1 MKFSVLNPTEENI
14 QETLLNDQL
23 GRNEELRQFVRLLN
37 SIDGN
42 CTIALD
48 GDWGSGKTFF
58 VKQAQMIIDSFNEYK
73 NKKAISEKDKEN
85 IKMVKDKFSDLGIK
99 LQATAYYDAWENDNE
114 DDPLL
119 SILFAIISA
128 ADCNEDY
135 FTKRPAEKRPSTL
148 LKTITDIAST
158 KFLGISAKNL
168 LDNLS
173 GQDIFKELKERQN
186 LKNEINEF
194 INTLIPI
201 GSKRLIIFIDE
212 LDRCKPNYA
221 VQMLE
226 RIKHY
231 FSNPQVIFVLAINS
245 FELQNTI
252 KQYYGNDFNAYQYLD
267 RFFDLKIDLKL
278 IDINKFIELRGLWS
292 DDEYKM
298 DICYSADRVLAKFF
312 HFSMRMTDRY
322 FKQVR
327 IIQKNVLTKLD
338 DFHDEKQH
346 NAYYF
351 LSTYVAPILVALKLY
366 SINEY
371 REFVDGNRRELFT
384 NICNAYHNDI
394 GLKNDID
401 TLFSANTLMNSNVFN
416 SKIEELYEYIFTNNP
431 RKYNKQFNDYMFLDT
446 MIQDFLLSTNILS
459 RLSNFE

>member
-1 MKFSVLNPTEENI
+1 MKFSLLNPTEENI
-14 QETLLNDQL
+14 RETLLNDQL

-73 NKKAISEKDKEN
+73 NKKAISEKDEEN

-119 SILFAIISA
+119 SILYSIIST
-128 ADCNEDY
+128 ADCDKD
-135 FTKRPAEKRPSTL
+135 FFKQQKPIAL
-148 LKTITDIAST
+148 LKSIANTITT
-158 KFLGISAKNL
+158 KAFSIPLKDL
-168 LDNLS
+168 LEALS
-173 GQDIFKELKERQN
+173 EEDIFKKLKQHKTLREN
-186 LKNEINEF
+186 VTEFLNE
-194 INTLIPI
+194 LIPF
-201 GSKRLIIFIDE
+201 GSTRLVIFIDE
-212 LDRCKPNYA
+212 LDRCKPSYA
-221 VQMLE
+221 VKMLE
-226 RIKHY
+226 RIKHF
-231 FSNPQVIFVLAINS
+231 FSNENIIFVFAINS
-245 FELQNTI
+245 RELQNTI
-252 KQYYGNDFNAYQYLD
+252 KQYYGTDFNPYQYLD

-278 IDINKFIELRGLWS
+278 IDINKFIELHGLWS

-298 DICYSADRVLAKFF
+298 DICYSADRVLAKFY

-338 DFHDEKQH
+338 DFHDKKQQH
-346 NAYYF
+346 AYYF
-351 LSTYVAPILVALKLY
+351 LCVYVAPILVALKLY

-371 REFVDGNRRELFT
+371 EEFINGNRQELFT
-384 NICNAYHNDI
+384 NICNAYHNDV
-394 GLKNDID
+394 GLKNDFD
-401 TLFSANTLMNSNVFN
+401 TLFTANTSMNNVFN
-416 SKIEELYEYIFTNNP
+416 STIKELYEYIFTKNP
-431 RKYNKQFNDYMFLDT
+431 REYAKQFNDYMFLDT
-446 MIQDFLLSTNILS
+446 MIQNFLLSTNILS
-459 RLSNFE
+459 RFSNFE

>member
-1 MKFSVLNPTEENI
+1 MKFSLLNPTEENI
-14 QETLLNDQL
+14 RETLLNDQL

-73 NKKAISEKDKEN
+73 NKKAISEKDEEN

-119 SILFAIISA
+119 SILYSIIST
-128 ADCNEDY
+128 ADCDKD
-135 FTKRPAEKRPSTL
+135 FFKQQKPIAL
-148 LKTITDIAST
+148 LKSIANTITT
-158 KFLGISAKNL
+158 KAFSIPLKDL
-168 LDNLS
+168 LEALS
-173 GQDIFKELKERQN
+173 EEDIFKKLKQHKTLREN
-186 LKNEINEF
+186 VTEFLNE
-194 INTLIPI
+194 LIPF
-201 GSKRLIIFIDE
+201 GSTRLVIFIDE
-212 LDRCKPNYA
+212 LDRCKPSYA
-221 VQMLE
+221 VKMLE
-226 RIKHY
+226 RIKHF
-231 FSNPQVIFVLAINS
+231 FSNENIIFVFAINS
-245 FELQNTI
+245 RELQNTI
-252 KQYYGNDFNAYQYLD
+252 KQYYGTDFNAYQYLD

-278 IDINKFIELRGLWS
+278 IDINKFIELHGLWS

-298 DICYSADRVLAKFF
+298 DICYSADRVLAKFY

-338 DFHDEKQH
+338 DFHDKKQQH
-346 NAYYF
+346 AYYF
-351 LSTYVAPILVALKLY
+351 LCVYVAPILVALKLY

-371 REFVDGNRRELFT
+371 EEFINGNRQELFT
-384 NICNAYHNDI
+384 NICNAYHNDV
-394 GLKNDID
+394 GLKNDFD
-401 TLFSANTLMNSNVFN
+401 TLFTANTSMNNVFN
-416 SKIEELYEYIFTNNP
+416 STIKELYEYIFTKNP
-431 RKYNKQFNDYMFLDT
+431 REYAKQFNDYMFLDT
-446 MIQDFLLSTNILS
+446 MIQNFLLSTNILS
-459 RLSNFE
+459 RFSNFE

>member
-14 QETLLNDQL
+14 RETLLNDQL

-73 NKKAISEKDKEN
+73 NKKAISEKDEEN
-85 IKMVKDKFSDLGIK
+85 IKMVKDKFDDLGIK

-119 SILFAIISA
+119 SILYSIIST
-128 ADCNEDY
+128 ADCDKD
-135 FTKRPAEKRPSTL
+135 FFKQQKPIAL
-148 LKTITDIAST
+148 LKSIANTITT
-158 KFLGISAKNL
+158 KAFGTSSKDWLEA
-168 LDNLS
+168 LS
-173 GQDIFKELKERQN
+173 REDIFKDLKQHKTLREN
-186 LKNEINEF
+186 VTEFLNE
-194 INTLIPI
+194 LIPV
-201 GSKRLIIFIDE
+201 GSTRLVIFIDE
-212 LDRCKPNYA
+212 LDRCKPSYA
-221 VQMLE
+221 VKMLE
-226 RIKHY
+226 RIKHF
-231 FSNPQVIFVLAINS
+231 FSNENIIFVFAINS

-252 KQYYGNDFNAYQYLD
+252 KQYYGSSFNAYQYLD

-292 DDEYKM
+292 DDEYKI
-298 DICYSADRVLAKFF
+298 DICYSADRVLAKFY

-338 DFHDEKQH
+338 DFHDKKQQH
-346 NAYYF
+346 AYYF
-351 LSTYVAPILVALKLY
+351 LCVYVAPILVALKLY

-371 REFVDGNRRELFT
+371 EEFINGNRQELFT
-384 NICNAYHNDI
+384 NICNAYHNDV
-394 GLKNDID
+394 GLKNDFD
-401 TLFSANTLMNSNVFN
+401 TLFTANTSMNNVFN
-416 SKIEELYEYIFTNNP
+416 STIKELYEYIFTKNP
-431 RKYNKQFNDYMFLDT
+431 REYAKQFNDYMFLDT
-446 MIQDFLLSTNILS
+446 MIQNFLLSTNILS
-459 RLSNFE
+459 RFSNFE

>member
-14 QETLLNDQL
+14 RETLLNDQL

-73 NKKAISEKDKEN
+73 NKKAISEKDEEN
-85 IKMVKDKFSDLGIK
+85 IKMVKDKFDDLGIK

-119 SILFAIISA
+119 SILYSIIST
-128 ADCNEDY
+128 ADCDKD
-135 FTKRPAEKRPSTL
+135 FFKQQKPIAL
-148 LKTITDIAST
+148 LKSIANTITT
-158 KFLGISAKNL
+158 KAFGTSSKDWLEA
-168 LDNLS
+168 LS
-173 GQDIFKELKERQN
+173 REDIFKDLKQHKTLREN
-186 LKNEINEF
+186 VTEFLNE
-194 INTLIPI
+194 LIPV
-201 GSKRLIIFIDE
+201 GSTRLVIFIDE
-212 LDRCKPNYA
+212 LDRCKPSYA
-221 VQMLE
+221 VKMLE
-226 RIKHY
+226 RIKHF
-231 FSNPQVIFVLAINS
+231 FSNENIIFVFAINS

-252 KQYYGNDFNAYQYLD
+252 KQYYGSSFNAYQYLD

-292 DDEYKM
+292 DDEYKI
-298 DICYSADRVLAKFF
+298 DICYSADRVLAKFY

-338 DFHDEKQH
+338 DFHDKKQQH
-346 NAYYF
+346 AYYF
-351 LSTYVAPILVALKLY
+351 LCVYVAPILVALKLY

-371 REFVDGNRRELFT
+371 EEFINGNRQELFT
-384 NICNAYHNDI
+384 KICNAYHNDV
-394 GLKNDID
+394 GLKNDFD
-401 TLFSANTLMNSNVFN
+401 TLFTANTSMNNVFN
-416 SKIEELYEYIFTNNP
+416 STIKELYEYIFTKNP
-431 RKYNKQFNDYMFLDT
+431 REYAKQFNDYMFLDT
-446 MIQDFLLSTNILS
+446 MIQNFLLSTNILS
-459 RLSNFE
+459 RFSNFE